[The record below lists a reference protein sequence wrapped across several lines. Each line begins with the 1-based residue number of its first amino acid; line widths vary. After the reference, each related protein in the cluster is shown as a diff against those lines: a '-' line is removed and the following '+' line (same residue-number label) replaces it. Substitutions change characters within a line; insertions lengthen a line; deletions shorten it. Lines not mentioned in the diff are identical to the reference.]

1 MSGVVIAYW
10 LTYGTRYIDGEG
22 AFRVP
27 FGLQMV
33 CATLLGTCIHFFPY
47 SPRWLSLVGR
57 DDDALQSLGRLRRLP
72 TSDDRVQTEWRGIMA
87 EVEFQKV
94 LEERTHPGKKGI
106 MLEILQWT
114 DLFKKKV
121 WRRTAVGMGVAF
133 FQQFSGIS
141 EYHF

>member
-1 MSGVVIAYW
+1 
-10 LTYGTRYIDGEG
+10 
-22 AFRVP
+22 
-27 FGLQMV
+27 
-33 CATLLGTCIHFFPY
+33 
-47 SPRWLSLVGR
+47 
-57 DDDALQSLGRLRRLP
+57 
-72 TSDDRVQTEWRGIMA
+72 MA